1 MPASSADIVQPAEE
15 TVGESATNQSV
26 QSASAADPKKIQLLK
41 DRAAKIYKQHMEIVK
56 LKDELKHAI
65 EEKQSI
71 EEEIKA
77 RNDEFYKMNERMIFL
92 EFQKQ

>member
-1 MPASSADIVQPAEE
+1 
-15 TVGESATNQSV
+15 
-26 QSASAADPKKIQLLK
+26 
-41 DRAAKIYKQHMEIVK
+41 MEIVK